1 MSVSQVV
8 IFEKSISQELYNMVQ
23 YPDIVK
29 QSNQIQVPELHS
41 MVQYQDMYQ
50 QVKSHKVICHY
61 LLTF

>member
-50 QVKSHKVICHY
+50 QVKSH
-61 LLTF
+61 